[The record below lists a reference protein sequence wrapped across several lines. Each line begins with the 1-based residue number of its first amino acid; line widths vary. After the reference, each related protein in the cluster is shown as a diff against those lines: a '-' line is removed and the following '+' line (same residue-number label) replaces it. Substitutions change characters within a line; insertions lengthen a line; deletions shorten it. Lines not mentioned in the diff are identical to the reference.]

1 MSTNHLTTYA
11 FRNMV
16 CVVAESTDTT
26 LWNSWTDYRR
36 SKDSDERIVTY
47 AIVGNEDRFIDKLGK
62 LMELAGRKPQSHG
75 LRMTNSGYVKC
86 NCVLPKLV
94 KFN

>member
-1 MSTNHLTTYA
+1 MNITTYG

-16 CVVAESTDTT
+16 RVAAEVTGTE
-26 LWNSWTDYRR
+26 LWGSWTDYRFGPTR
-36 SKDSDERIVTY
+36 DERIVTY
-47 AIVGNEDRFIDKLGK
+47 RVFNNKDAFMDKLGK
-62 LMELAGRKPQSHG
+62 LMELAGIDAQSHG
-75 LRMTNSGYVKC
+75 LRVTDRGYIKC

>member
-1 MSTNHLTTYA
+1 MNITTYG

-16 CVVAESTDTT
+16 RVAAYATGTE
-26 LWNSWTDYRR
+26 LYNSWTDYRFGWE
-36 SKDSDERIVTY
+36 SDERIVTY
-47 AIVGNEDRFIDKLGK
+47 RVFNNKDAFVDKLGK
-62 LMELAGRKPQSHG
+62 LMELAGIDPQSHG
-75 LRMTNSGYVKC
+75 LRVTDSGYIKC